1 MNTHFLKTYQAKL
14 PYIVLT
20 MISSLLSDYI
30 YFNAFR
36 PQALILII
44 ACAPLIILK
53 ADWFCF
59 FPKEDKLNM
68 DHVLLTGTFMALI
81 MAIGSIIEY
90 HWHPMHLTSMSV
102 NLTSMSAC
110 LLFILAYIFFYLVDA
125 SRYTDTP

>member
-1 MNTHFLKTYQAKL
+1 MDTRFMKTYQAKL

-20 MISSLLSDYI
+20 MISLLLADYI
-30 YFNAFR
+30 YFNVFR

-44 ACAPLIILK
+44 AFAPLIILK

-68 DHVLLTGTFMALI
+68 DHVLLTGTFMASI

-90 HWHPMHLTSMSV
+90 LWHPTRLVSLSV
-102 NLTSMSAC
+102 HLTSMSAC
-110 LLFILAYIFFYLVDA
+110 LLFILAYIFLYLVDA